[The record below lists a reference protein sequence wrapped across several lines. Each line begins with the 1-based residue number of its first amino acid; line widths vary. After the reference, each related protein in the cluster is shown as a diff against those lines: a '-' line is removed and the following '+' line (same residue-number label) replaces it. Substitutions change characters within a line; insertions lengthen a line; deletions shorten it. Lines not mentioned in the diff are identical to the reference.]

1 MTYLT
6 LEQIKQHLNIDSD
19 YTGDDNYL
27 VALGEVVEAVVEKH
41 IDNSLVSVSD
51 GGELPPP
58 LRHAML
64 LLIGNYYN
72 TRESIAFVQ
81 CSEIPLSYNYLLDL
95 FKNYSNNNLK

>member
-27 VALGEVVEAVVEKH
+27 TSLGEVVEMVVEKH
-41 IDNSLVSVSD
+41 IDNSLNALCE
-51 GGELPPP
+51 GGVLPPP
-58 LRHAML
+58 LQLAML

-72 TRESIAFVQ
+72 TREAVAFVSS
-81 CSEIPLSYNYLLDL
+81 SEIPLSYNYLLDL
-95 FKNYSNNNLK
+95 FKNYSNNNIK

>member
-27 VALGEVVEAVVEKH
+27 TSLAEVVEMVVEKH
-41 IDNSLVSVSD
+41 IDNSLEALSE

-72 TRESIAFVQ
+72 TRESIAFVSS
-81 CSEIPLSYNYLLDL
+81 SEIPLSYNYLLDL
-95 FKNYSNNNLK
+95 FKNYSNNNIN